1 MPRLIALL
9 GVIAACLLG
18 GCAAR
23 QVVVPSDEQATADD
37 LANETANV
45 ENESARPLRGV
56 VLSIGRHHRED
67 GWNLIGWDVLAADL
81 NDAITLLPLDIEPG
95 DVVVLLVDSQGG
107 THAEAMRIARIVRQ
121 RLVPTYQT
129 VAWIQL
135 AFNSVMIIPAA
146 VDRVVM
152 MPDAHWGF
160 VEGFTDRALEPSEW
174 PRAKLDD
181 YEKFSGFSSND
192 RAFLRAATISCGLS
206 ASRIDGKVVLFP
218 DGTTGELQVAREQG
232 WPAFL
237 GAPLSQSLE
246 LSEGT
251 AKTLEELEDT
261 LGLGEIEWAGQQ
273 PANEWWPLSHAER
286 LIRERMHQRDREF
299 QRKQEEEF
307 RRRNAALKAELKAKA
322 AQRAAEKAARSDGST
337 RSESGDAQGNS
348 HRR

>member
-1 MPRLIALL
+1 M
-9 GVIAACLLG
+9 C
-18 GCAAR
+18 GCAR
-23 QVVVPSDEQATADD
+23 TQGVVE
-37 LANETANV
+37 NV
-45 ENESARPLRGV
+45 EPPAVSTCHEMTTGAETEAARPLRGV

-67 GWNLIGWDVLAADL
+67 GGNLIGVDVLASDL
-81 NDAITLLPLDIEPG
+81 NDAIDLLPLDIRPG

-135 AFNSVMIIPAA
+135 AINSVMIVPAS

-160 VEGFTDRALEPSEW
+160 VEGFTDRALEPSER

-218 DGTTGELQVAREQG
+218 DGTTGELQVARERG

-237 GAPLSQSLE
+237 DASLSQSLE

-251 AKTLEELEDT
+251 ADTLEEVEEI
-261 LGLGEIEWAGQQ
+261 LGLGEIDWAGQQ
-273 PANEWWPLSHAER
+273 PANEWWPLSRAER
-286 LIRERMHQRDREF
+286 LIRDRLFERDRQYQLEMKA
-299 QRKQEEEF
+299 RHLKWMAEE
-307 RRRNAALKAELKAKA
+307 
-322 AQRAAEKAARSDGST
+322 ST
-337 RSESGDAQGNS
+337 RHL